1 MMTKRFYGP
10 LLSVAVWMVFGYPA
24 HAQDNV
30 RGGAEPI
37 VRSIDPAK
45 LTYDYLVDGNL
56 AQDDPANR
64 QYRTLQAAYAAV
76 PAGTEAKPTVIG
88 IRPNVYRLPGGAPRT
103 PSLSITKDYITFLG
117 LTDNRRSV
125 VLADNRGLMQGADD
139 NGYILDVRA
148 TGFTARNLTILNYCN
163 VDYEYPGDPRKNLAK
178 RSDVITQAVALQAA
192 GDKHV
197 YENVAL
203 LSRLDTMFLLA
214 RRSYFKDVY
223 IEGTDDW
230 VGGGGISVWEDCTLV
245 FPTGSG
251 VMSAVGIVFVRCR
264 FEATQGMQFYK
275 VEFGSADR
283 PNVLIQCVVPVTSPQ
298 APVAWVRG
306 RAPAR
311 PSQLSLTYRT
321 KDARGNPAVLYD
333 GSVGEPTFAYSR
345 ELSEQ
350 ERAAFNPWNLLRA
363 APQARPDDWDPAG
376 ARARCEAAGQGS
388 LPFRVALGGG
398 RSSSRTGA
406 SGGAFGGPVSPMGPY
421 SVRTGEPGIPITAS
435 VTPVYAVDPAITWST
450 RSDWVS
456 LSRTTGPD
464 VVVTGRNPTDDA
476 QWVAVNAAASNGL
489 FATAWV
495 YVEPA
500 YTDPPAVVA
509 RPSLTPPAA
518 GAVGVDYTLDLRGK
532 EDRSL
537 LSWWI
542 CDDAAG
548 TGARQIAVSRGAPP
562 AKTLALTPG
571 TVGKFIRVDLTPRC
585 GFSHPGQTVSAV
597 ADSPIRA
604 GDIPTTT
611 VSPDFRTFVETP
623 NDSFVSGLWTVTGD
637 WTIVERDDLEGGYG
651 IQPNSPGM
659 LLYQQDAECGD
670 MQIDLILT
678 PHKTAGQ
685 VFSVPGSPADSGPRS
700 LHSDLFIKYDP
711 RTRNGYSLRV
721 WRTTQSATKCM
732 FQFYRIV
739 DGAGSPLDDRQV
751 LTGVF
756 KGSTHLT
763 LKVVGTTLT
772 ATASNNVDQEVL
784 SLEGTITPNR
794 LGGAGM
800 AWPRGSAAVCSRFEI
815 SYPGASPMG

>member
-1 MMTKRFYGP
+1 
-10 LLSVAVWMVFGYPA
+10 MVVGCLA
-24 HAQDNV
+24 QAQDNV
-30 RGGAEPI
+30 RNSTEPI
-37 VRSIDPAK
+37 RPIRPAD
-45 LTYDYLVDGNL
+45 LTYDYLVDGDL

-64 QYRTLQAAYAAV
+64 RYRTLQAAYAAA
-76 PAGTEAKPTVIG
+76 PAGTESKPTVIG
-88 IRPNVYRLPGGAPRT
+88 IRPNVYLLPGGAPRT
-103 PSLSITKDYITFLG
+103 PSMRITKDYITFLG

-148 TGFTARNLTILNYCN
+148 TGFTARNLTLLNYCN

-264 FEATQGMQFYK
+264 FEAAGGMQFYK

-283 PNVLIQCVVPVTSPQ
+283 PNVLLDCVVPVTSPQ

-321 KDARGNPAVLYD
+321 KDAHGNPAVIWD

-345 ELSEQ
+345 ELFAQ

-363 APQARPDDWDPAG
+363 APQTRPDDWDPAG
-376 ARARCEAAGQGS
+376 VRAEVEAAGQGS
-388 LPFRVALGGG
+388 LPFRIALGGG
-398 RSSSRTGA
+398 RPPSRTGGL
-406 SGGAFGGPVSPMGPY
+406 GGSVGRPPSPAGPY

-435 VTPVYAVDPAITWST
+435 VTPAYAADPAITWST

-500 YTDPPAVVA
+500 FTDPPAVVA
-509 RPSLTPPAA
+509 GPALTSPDA
-518 GAVGVDYTLDLRGK
+518 GQVGVGYTLDPGGK
-532 EDRSL
+532 KDRSAI
-537 LSWWI
+537 SWWI

-548 TGARQIAVSRGAPP
+548 NGARQVAVSRGEPP
-562 AKTLALTPG
+562 IRTLALTPG
-571 TVGKFIRVDLTPRC
+571 HVGKFIRVDLTPRC
-585 GFSHPGQTVSAV
+585 GFSHPGKTVSAI
-597 ADSPIRA
+597 AASPIRKA
-604 GDIPTTT
+604 DITTAT

-623 NDSFVSGLWTVTGD
+623 NDSFVSGLWTVTGT
-637 WTIVERDDLEGGYG
+637 WSIVAREDLEGGYG
-651 IQPNSPGM
+651 IQPDSPGM
-659 LLYQQDAECGD
+659 LLYQEDAECGD
-670 MQIDLILT
+670 MRVDLVMT

-685 VFSVPGSPADSGPRS
+685 VFSVPGSPEDSGPRS
-700 LHSDLFIKYDP
+700 LYADLFIKYDP
-711 RTRNGYSLRV
+711 RTRNGTSLRI
-721 WRTTQSATKCM
+721 WRTTQSAAKCM
-732 FQFYRIV
+732 FQFYKIV

-756 KGSTHLT
+756 KGTTRLT

-772 ATASNNVDQEVL
+772 ATASNNVDQETL
-784 SLEGTITPNR
+784 SLEGTIPPNR
-794 LGGAGM
+794 FGGTGM

-815 SYPGASPMG
+815 SYPGVGPRPAGPLQR